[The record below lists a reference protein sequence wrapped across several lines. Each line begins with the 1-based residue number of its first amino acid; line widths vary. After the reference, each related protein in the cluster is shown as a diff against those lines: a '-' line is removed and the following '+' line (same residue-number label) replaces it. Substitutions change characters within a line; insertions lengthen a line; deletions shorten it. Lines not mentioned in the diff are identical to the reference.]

1 MMVKP
6 FLNGLRELT
15 VVDGVY
21 RVYIVKLVYRS
32 YYNLYGLTVVY
43 RGYVEKLV
51 DNL

>member
-15 VVDGVY
+15 VVYRVY
-21 RVYIVKLVYRS
+21 RVYI
-32 YYNLYGLTVVY
+32 
-43 RGYVEKLV
+43 EKLV

>member
-1 MMVKP
+1 MMVNVEP

-21 RVYIVKLVYRS
+21 RVY
-32 YYNLYGLTVVY
+32 
-43 RGYVEKLV
+43 VEKLV